1 MSRFKQPFYI
11 SYDDLHNTPYI
22 AGPYTWDE
30 IRKLRL
36 PDDVDDEFI
45 EDLLEMGFAE
55 WDGGE
60 RYELWNAEKLEDEI
74 KEQLEIIKKIRAL
87 EKLP

>member
-11 SYDDLHNTPYI
+11 SHDDLHNPPYI

-30 IRKLRL
+30 IRERKL
-36 PDDVDDEFI
+36 PDDVDEEFL
-45 EDLLEMGFAE
+45 EDILEMGFAE
-55 WDGGE
+55 WDGE
-60 RYELWNAEKLEDEI
+60 RYELWDVEKLEDEI
-74 KEQLEIIKKIRAL
+74 KEQLEVIKKIKSG